1 MRVLNITAQKP
12 DSTGSGVYLAEMV
25 RCEVAS
31 GHEAAVVC
39 GIAQGDSLP
48 FPAGVAAYPAYFE
61 TEELP
66 FPVCGMSDEMPYR
79 ATRYRDMDAS
89 MIETF
94 RRVFEKRVLCAVREF
109 KPDVVVCHH
118 LYLLTALVRRIVP
131 EIPVFGLCHSTDLR
145 QMRSHALERDFIV
158 EGVCALD
165 GIFALHDAQRTEIIE
180 LYGCD
185 SQKVSVLGTGYN
197 ASVFKLCE
205 DEGPQNSNLPLLYVG
220 KVWEKKGVGCLLE
233 ALDEVAV
240 PGKVCGLK
248 LVGGHNDEDEFR
260 HFQNR
265 AALCKVPVD
274 FAGRLDTDALVRS
287 YQRAEVF
294 VLPSFF
300 EGLPLV
306 VVEALACG
314 CRVVVSDLPGIR
326 PWLARHVPD
335 APVVFVRPPRMRTAD
350 DPYPEELEGFSR
362 RIARGIEQAFQLSPF
377 RGDMRSLSWE
387 GLTAR
392 FIAAVS
398 PYVQGVVPR

>member
-25 RCEVAS
+25 RCEVAL

-61 TEELP
+61 TDELP

-79 ATRYRDMDAS
+79 ATRYRDMDDS
-89 MIETF
+89 MLKAF
-94 RRVFEKRVLCAVREF
+94 RCAFEKRVLCAVREF
-109 KPDVVVCHH
+109 NPDVVVCHH
-118 LYLLTALVRRIVP
+118 LYLLTALVRQIVP
-131 EIPVFGLCHSTDLR
+131 DIPVFGLCHSTDLR

-158 EGVCALD
+158 KGVCALD
-165 GIFALHDAQRTEIIE
+165 AVFALHEAQRDEIVE

-185 SQKVSVLGTGYN
+185 SGKVSVLGTGYN
-197 ASVFKLCE
+197 ASVFKPRKSSE
-205 DEGPQNSNLPLLYVG
+205 TKDPNLPLLYVG

-233 ALDEVAV
+233 ALDEIAV
-240 PGKVCGLK
+240 PGKICGLR
-248 LVGGHNDEDEFR
+248 LVGGHNDEDEFLR
-260 HFQNR
+260 FRRR
-265 AALCKVPVD
+265 AALCRVPVE

-287 YQRAEVF
+287 YQRADVF

-314 CRVVVSDLPGIR
+314 CRVVASDLPGIR
-326 PWLARHVPD
+326 PWLDEHVPD
-335 APVVFVRPPRMRTAD
+335 APVVFVRPPRMRSAD
-350 DPYPEELEGFSR
+350 DPYPEELADFSH
-362 RIARGIEQAFQLSPF
+362 RIAQGIEQAFSLPPF
-377 RGDMRSLSWE
+377 RGNMSSLSWE
-387 GLTAR
+387 GLTNR
-392 FIAAVS
+392 FLAAAS
-398 PYVQGVVPR
+398 SFVQGAQR